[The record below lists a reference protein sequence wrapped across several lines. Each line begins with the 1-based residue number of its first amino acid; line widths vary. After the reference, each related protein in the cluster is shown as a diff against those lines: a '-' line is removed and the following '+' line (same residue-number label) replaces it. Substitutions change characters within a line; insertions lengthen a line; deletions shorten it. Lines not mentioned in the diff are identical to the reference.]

1 MIAYIP
7 LFIIAL
13 IGCVAAVVAMPK
25 IPSDERKDR
34 IR

>member
-1 MIAYIP
+1 MTAYIP

-25 IPSDERKDR
+25 DKQA
-34 IR
+34 